1 MVLLFII
8 INTDTNT
15 QHNRT
20 NNTKL
25 KNTTYQTTL
34 TKIIEKTN
42 TKTYK
47 TRKQNNK
54 LQHII
59 NGNHYLNL
67 VHWNKGNTLF
77 NNKITQIDQLLN
89 TYQPH
94 ILSLCEANIEKI
106 INHTQNSTYYD
117 YTIEHTKMADT
128 RTTLTPRTSSG
139 SAS

>member
-1 MVLLFII
+1 M
-8 INTDTNT
+8 INTDTNI
-15 QHNRT
+15 QHNKTNDTKSKNIKHQTTPTEIIAT
-20 NNTKL
+20 NNTK
-25 KNTTYQTTL
+25 TH
-34 TKIIEKTN
+34 
-42 TKTYK
+42 K

-59 NGNHYLNL
+59 NGNYYLNL

-106 INHTQNSTYYD
+106 TNNTQNSTYYD
-117 YTIEHTKMADT
+117 Y
-128 RTTLTPRTSSG
+128 PC
-139 SAS
+139 